1 MKKAIV
7 IVALLLLFSALGGG
21 GYYLLHYGLPGG
33 YQPEQPPDPPVQA
46 DLPPAD
52 DLPVP
57 QLAGDAP
64 PELGDAVASLRG
76 FSRTVKT
83 KRAQN
88 LAWEDAEAKMLL
100 YDNDAIR
107 TFERS
112 SATIAFGQND
122 IVEVDQNALV
132 VIKPRRS
139 VGEEEEFALA
149 LLSPEFL
156 EGLASKSEV
165 EQREA
170 IAAEAETRQ
179 IRVRR
184 SKGSTDKSRI
194 ALKTLPDR
202 STAITSLSGT
212 RTLVG
217 PKGSEVVLNEKMV
230 TTIGRDGQ
238 LAKPRALPGVPLL
251 AAPKDGAR
259 FSSTRKAPQVEMS
272 WRPVRNAEKYRVT
285 VAHDRSFR
293 KIFADETVRGT
304 SFLVRN
310 VGSGTYYWRVR
321 AQDRDGFTGTYSRT
335 RSFRSLNDKTP
346 PKLTIL
352 FPPEMFLSPG
362 GQVEMKGKTERGAR
376 VKVNGQTV
384 SVGADGVFTHLL
396 TLKEGV
402 NLITIE
408 ASDAAGNFEYGRR
421 VINYRGAKRSR
432 AAGVSGGR

>member
-7 IVALLLLFSALGGG
+7 IVALLLLFGALGGG

-33 YQPEQPPDPPVQA
+33 YQPEQPPSPPVQA
-46 DLPPAD
+46 DLPPGD

-64 PELGDAVASLRG
+64 LELGDAVASLQG
-76 FSRTVKT
+76 YNRTVKT
-83 KRAQN
+83 KRAQD
-88 LAWEDAEAKMLL
+88 LAWDDAEKGMLL

-107 TFERS
+107 TFDRS
-112 SATIAFGQND
+112 SAVIAFGQTD

-139 VGEEEEFALA
+139 VGDEEEFALA

-156 EGLASKSEV
+156 EGLASKSEE
-165 EQREA
+165 EQKRA

-179 IRVRR
+179 VRVRR
-184 SKGSTDKSRI
+184 SKGTTSKSRI
-194 ALKTLPDR
+194 ALKMLPDK
-202 STAITSLSGT
+202 STAVTSLSGS

-217 PKGSEVVLNEKMV
+217 PKGTKVVLNEKMV
-230 TTIGRDGQ
+230 TTISRDGQ
-238 LAKPRALPGVPLL
+238 VAKPRTLPGAPLL

-259 FSSTRKAPQVEMS
+259 FSSTRKAPQVEMA
-272 WRPVRNAEKYRVT
+272 WKPVRNAVQYRVI
-285 VAHDRSFR
+285 VAHDRKFR
-293 KIFADETVRGT
+293 KIFADETLRGT
-304 SFLVRN
+304 SFLARN

-321 AQDRDGFTGTYSRT
+321 AQDRDGFTGTYSRV

-362 GQVEMKGKTERGAR
+362 GQVQMKGKTERGAR
-376 VKVNGQTV
+376 VKVNGQRV

-402 NLITIE
+402 NLVTIE

-421 VINYRGAKRSR
+421 VINYKGAKRSR
-432 AAGVSGGR
+432 AAGVSGGQ